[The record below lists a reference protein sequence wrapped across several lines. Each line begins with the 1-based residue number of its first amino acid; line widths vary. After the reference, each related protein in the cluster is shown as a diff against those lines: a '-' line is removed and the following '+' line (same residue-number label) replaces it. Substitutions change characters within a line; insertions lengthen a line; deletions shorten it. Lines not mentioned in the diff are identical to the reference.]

1 MQWEGG
7 NNLTSTTKEKLMH
20 YFSFSQ
26 GEKHFKTLK
35 RTRKFATQDGRIVT
49 ETTSR
54 VVDVSGEDFKNA
66 LMKEQQQRFV

>member
-1 MQWEGG
+1 ML
-7 NNLTSTTKEKLMH
+7 LTRR
-20 YFSFSQ
+20 FPSFQ

-35 RTRKFATQDGRIVT
+35 RTRKFATQDGKIVT

-66 LMKEQQQRFV
+66 LMKEQQQR